1 MICPKNHPNQTCDY
15 KQWAITN
22 QRAGNHKTGK
32 LQNKS
37 ADGAM
42 LIAISHVNKYMQFQS
57 IYDLEVV
64 TISSE
69 IISLFALS
77 AKTSLYN
84 MYWSNLFSSVR
95 NTAP

>member
-1 MICPKNHPNQTCDY
+1 MGNY
-15 KQWAITN
+15 KSASGQSQN
-22 QRAGNHKTGK
+22 RGK